1 MIDNLL
7 YFNNFLNFY
16 SSLFNPFYNF
26 DLRNFSDHLNDSL
39 YYLWNLNNSLDNSFH
54 WDDLFNN
61 IGDNSW
67 NLERNIYDSL
77 YFSNF
82 LYLYYFL
89 DNLFNSNNLRY
100 FNNSVYNFLNNLL
113 YLDYFWHNSEDFK
126 NIIYINNSHNLLI
139 NHSNNSLINFK
150 SCSSLPF

>member
-7 YFNNFLNFY
+7 HFNNFLDLY
-16 SSLFNPFYNF
+16 SSLFNSFYNF
-26 DLRNFSDHLNDSL
+26 YFRNLSDHLNNSL
-39 YYLWNLNNSLDNSFH
+39 YYLWNLNNSLNNSFH
-54 WDDLFNN
+54 WNDLFHN

-77 YFSNF
+77 YFSN
-82 LYLYYFL
+82 LLDLYYFL
-89 DNLFNSNNLRY
+89 DNLFNSNNLWY

-113 YLDYFWHNSEDFK
+113 YLNYFWNNSEDFK

-139 NHSNNSLINFK
+139 NHPNNSLINLE
-150 SCSSLPF
+150 SCSSLSF